1 MEADVQLPASKQQQN
16 AGVVRYGGPEDLPDF
31 RATQQLHSSTLHV
44 RACVTETQQY
54 RGRKT
59 AEEIAAMRAWQQQ
72 QAKPKLEKQ
81 LYATLAGLLK
91 WQLPWQLRGKEQ
103 RQLLTLRAFADLQVE
118 TADEGDPVPANT
130 VGSRDLEVRLNI
142 TK

>member
-31 RATQQLHSSTLHV
+31 RATQQLHSSTLLV

-91 WQLPWQLRGKEQ
+91 WQLP
-103 RQLLTLRAFADLQVE
+103 
-118 TADEGDPVPANT
+118 
-130 VGSRDLEVRLNI
+130 
-142 TK
+142 